1 MINPLMCIPFTGLT
15 ESLATNLTIV
25 QFWKLLLLKMDKLLM
40 STLVAGSTERLVTEL
55 TLEGLL
61 LKMNG
66 FFVSDSSRVVFKHF
80 VAVLTLVSI
89 FFYRKVNG
97 LFVPGFNREESK
109 RLVAKLTLIKVLVIM
124 NSLLMHI
131 PVGTSSKSLVT
142 VLTFERSY
150 LEMYSV
156 LMLVQFTIVP

>member
-1 MINPLMCIPFTGLT
+1 
-15 ESLATNLTIV
+15 
-25 QFWKLLLLKMDKLLM
+25 M
-40 STLVAGSTERLVTEL
+40 STLVAGSTKRLVTEL
-55 TLEGLL
+55 TLEGPL
-61 LKMNG
+61 LKVNS
-66 FFVSDSSRVVFKHF
+66 FFVSNSFRVVFKSF

-89 FFYRKVNG
+89 FLYLEVNG

-109 RLVAKLTLIKVLVIM
+109 RLVAKLALIEVLVIV
-124 NSLLMHI
+124 NSLLMHVPI
-131 PVGTSSKSLVT
+131 VTASKGLVT

>member
-1 MINPLMCIPFTGLT
+1 
-15 ESLATNLTIV
+15 
-25 QFWKLLLLKMDKLLM
+25 M
-40 STLVAGSTERLVTEL
+40 STLVAASTERLVTEF

-109 RLVAKLTLIKVLVIM
+109 RLVAELALMAVLFIVY
-124 NSLLMHI
+124 SLLMH
-131 PVGTSSKSLVT
+131 VSVATASKSLVT